1 MSTDGDQPLTR
12 AELRARRAAEAARTA
27 QDPHAAQEPGDTL
40 GDDTPDVG
48 PIRGIR
54 PQSGVS
60 APDLEPPSP
69 EAPATEPPSPEAPPA
84 EAPSLRHPR
93 PAIPAPTSPITTG
106 LVVPSPPYRRSS
118 ETEDAVGPARST
130 PAPDRTADHA
140 QVGDRTADHAHG
152 PRRPADPRGHRF
164 TITLLSVLGV
174 LALVAAGLGAVS
186 LTQGPRI
193 SQASV
198 NTEQAIQTS
207 GSRLT
212 LTLSRRVDA
221 IDAKQVSIT
230 PAVPFTVD
238 AAGRSLGIRFT
249 NALDDSTNY
258 TVRITGV
265 VAADGGPAADLKT
278 SFTTPASRILLLQ
291 RGPGAKKDTIFT
303 TDLTGKRATPV
314 FQHARIDD
322 YRVTADR
329 IVVAVE
335 EKSGSRLIVMNR
347 DGSGQRDLKLPGV
360 GYVSSVQLS
369 DRGGYV
375 GYSYSDRDLT
385 ETSGRASVLVTQPL
399 DGKGKPRIVQ
409 VGGKDAGITE
419 WQFVPDSSSL
429 LFVDFDG
436 ALGLQD
442 AAASPD
448 LKSMG
453 TAAGILGISR
463 GTHTAVIQRTDG
475 TDVQL
480 DLTDG
485 KESPLPASD
494 PDYGDADEIIP
505 FPGGTLRH
513 VTQRDATGMP
523 TGQAIVRVDDKGA
536 ATVVTEVS
544 GTDAIQQTC
553 VSPSGQY
560 AAVVI
565 APDLPNNP
573 YDDLLLPLPT
583 TLHTQLF
590 DLSGKKELPTLSGF
604 DISWCGQAPQP

>member
-1 MSTDGDQPLTR
+1 
-12 AELRARRAAEAARTA
+12 
-27 QDPHAAQEPGDTL
+27 
-40 GDDTPDVG
+40 
-48 PIRGIR
+48 
-54 PQSGVS
+54 
-60 APDLEPPSP
+60 
-69 EAPATEPPSPEAPPA
+69 
-84 EAPSLRHPR
+84 
-93 PAIPAPTSPITTG
+93 
-106 LVVPSPPYRRSS
+106 VVPSPPYRRSS
-118 ETEDAVGPARST
+118 ETEDAGPARST

-140 QVGDRTADHAHG
+140 EAPDGTSGHSPG
-152 PRRPADPRGHRF
+152 LRRPADPRSRRF
-164 TITLLSVLGV
+164 AITLLSVLGV
-174 LALVAAGLGAVS
+174 LALVAAGLGVVS
-186 LTQGPRI
+186 LTEGPRI

-198 NTEQAIQTS
+198 DTAHAVQTS

-238 AAGRSLGIRFT
+238 AAGRSIGIRFT
-249 NALDDSTNY
+249 NALNDSTDY

-265 VAADGGPAADLKT
+265 TAADGGPEADLKT

-291 RGPGAKKDTIFT
+291 RAPGAKKDTIFT

-322 YRVTADR
+322 YRTTADK

-335 EKSGSRLIVMNR
+335 DKSGSRLIVMNR
-347 DGSGQRDLKLPGV
+347 DGSGQRDLKLPGE

-385 ETSGRASVLVTQPL
+385 ETSGRASVLVTQSL

-442 AAASPD
+442 AAASPEV
-448 LKSMG
+448 KSMG

-480 DLTDG
+480 DLSDG

-523 TGQAIVRVDDKGA
+523 TGQAIVRVDEAGR
-536 ATVVTEVS
+536 ATIVTEVS

-565 APDLPNNP
+565 APDLPNNS

-590 DLSGKKELPTLSGF
+590 DLSGEKKLPTLSGF

>member
-1 MSTDGDQPLTR
+1 VPDTTHRP
-12 AELRARRAAEAARTA
+12 TA
-27 QDPHAAQEPGDTL
+27 H
-40 GDDTPDVG
+40 
-48 PIRGIR
+48 R
-54 PQSGVS
+54 PT
-60 APDLEPPSP
+60 AP
-69 EAPATEPPSPEAPPA
+69 
-84 EAPSLRHPR
+84 
-93 PAIPAPTSPITTG
+93 
-106 LVVPSPPYRRSS
+106 RS
-118 ETEDAVGPARST
+118 R
-130 PAPDRTADHA
+130 
-140 QVGDRTADHAHG
+140 
-152 PRRPADPRGHRF
+152 RF

-174 LALVAAGLGAVS
+174 LAVVVAALGVVS
-186 LTQGPRI
+186 ITQGPRI

-198 NTEQAIQTS
+198 NTTQAIQAS
-207 GSRLT
+207 GTRLT

-221 IDAKQVSIT
+221 IDAKQVSIS

-249 NALDDSTNY
+249 NALNDSTTY
-258 TVRITGV
+258 AVRVTGV
-265 VAADGGPAADLKT
+265 TAAGGGPEADLKT

-291 RGPGAKKDTIFT
+291 RAPGAKKDTIFT

-322 YRVTADR
+322 YRATADR

-347 DGSGQRDLKLPGV
+347 DGSGQRDLKLPGE

-385 ETSGRASVLVTQPL
+385 ETSGRASVLVTQSL

-448 LKSMG
+448 VKSMG

-480 DLTDG
+480 GLADG

-513 VTQRDATGMP
+513 VTQRDASGMP
-523 TGQAIVRVDDKGA
+523 TGQALVRVDEAGK
-536 ATVVTEVS
+536 ATIVTEVS

-590 DLSGKKELPTLSGF
+590 ELSGKKELPTLSGF